1 MSNPVAVA
9 ALEASLADLLLS
21 DSEHDHESEED
32 NGEGDSDHDHEY
44 SATRGIPEMQPAAKD
59 QSKADG
65 HKESSGSNLRPSQL
79 KRLRLYQEAVRAV
92 EEDHTSERRDAG
104 ETQMG
109 AKRECIVEF

>member
-21 DSEHDHESEED
+21 DSEHDHEYED
-32 NGEGDSDHDHEY
+32 NGKGDSNHDHEY
-44 SATRGIPEMQPAAKD
+44 SATRGIPEMQAAAKD

-79 KRLRLYQEAVRAV
+79 KRLRLYQRSG
-92 EEDHTSERRDAG
+92 TSGR
-104 ETQMG
+104 
-109 AKRECIVEF
+109 